1 MVKNTLEFEGLTE
14 EQISK
19 IQSLAD
25 TFRKENEIE
34 NERKRLYLSYKDP
47 NDAFTVYMQ
56 NAKPEIQY
64 SDVWQAAIK
73 WYENKIT
80 GEE

>member
-1 MVKNTLEFEGLTE
+1 MAKPTLEYAGLTE

-19 IQSLAD
+19 IQSLVDA
-25 TFRKENEIE
+25 FREENEIE

-56 NAKPEIQY
+56 NAKSEIQY
-64 SDVWQAAIK
+64 SDVWQAAIR